1 MNKASSSQIIKK
13 RRKELGKSQREIAEA
28 ANISQQYVTLIERG
42 IVPPENVKRQIAK
55 AIGLD
60 VWDIWPEVRGE
71 IDLFEWLCS
80 RWPDL
85 KIGDRER
92 SFYKE
97 VLSRL
102 DEDDLADLFWSG
114 TDTKDV
120 PSFIKKFAKK
130 YHV

>member
-60 VWDIWPEVRGE
+60 VWDIWPG
-71 IDLFEWLCS
+71 C
-80 RWPDL
+80 
-85 KIGDRER
+85 G
-92 SFYKE
+92 
-97 VLSRL
+97 
-102 DEDDLADLFWSG
+102 
-114 TDTKDV
+114 
-120 PSFIKKFAKK
+120 AK
-130 YHV
+130 